1 MIARAVSFGAVT
13 SLIIERAIT
22 FVLSRLRASSRGLIG
37 PTVFPVYLLAL
48 KTGLVITLAFTMVAA
63 ALGLTTADHLERGV
77 VEIVI
82 AFARR
87 ALLLFACTTLAFAAI
102 DFWQWRWLLRT
113 NWDPRGLPPVVRLEN
128 RISRLNSL
136 IEMALLS
143 VGLLWL
149 LLVTAFPWLL
159 FAGAAPILEPAPIWR
174 IVYVPIVGL
183 TAGAV
188 ALSAINFIRPFWTPA
203 RSVARIALHMGSLL
217 IFLALL
223 RADAWIVARAGA
235 ALPNGE
241 PLQPL
246 VDVINMGCRIGF
258 IVASIVSV
266 VGCFREIVNIRSRR
280 RVAAN
285 TPGSGTNLL
294 ERYLQAVQFFIPRRQ
309 QNDVADE
316 ITAGLRAQMDDLE
329 QAIGR
334 TLTDDERANV
344 VRRYGHPVVV
354 AARYREREH
363 LISPSL
369 FPVYIQVLGAA
380 VAVMLLATLTL
391 ALFNHAP
398 TPDPRSFVMQ
408 VFDPLL
414 GRGLTVFAC
423 TTLGFAVIDR
433 WQLRRQADARASRE
447 REEAQAIQ
455 RALLPASLPT
465 IAGCDLAVRW
475 QPASAFGGDCYDAI
489 RVSDTALAL
498 SIADV
503 CGKGLPAALVMS
515 NLQASVR
522 AFTLSDP
529 SPRFVVSHLNQALC
543 RNGDLR
549 RFVTFFYGIY
559 DSSTRRMIYCNA
571 GHNPPAVIRADG
583 SILRLSAGGMVV
595 GMFDEVTYEQGEVG
609 LEPGDG
615 VILFTDGITEA
626 ESPDGLEFGD
636 DRLLETIARCG
647 TSNPDGLLRNVFDDV
662 ASFAGRHLRDDA
674 TAIAVAIRQA

>member
-1 MIARAVSFGAVT
+1 
-13 SLIIERAIT
+13 
-22 FVLSRLRASSRGLIG
+22 VLSRLRASRRGLIG
-37 PTVFPVYLLAL
+37 PTVFPVFMLAL
-48 KTGLVITLAFTMVAA
+48 KAGLVITLAFTMVAA
-63 ALGLTTADHLERGV
+63 ALGLTTADRLERGV

-113 NWDPRGLPPVVRLEN
+113 NWDPRRLPPVVRLEN

-136 IEMALLS
+136 IEMVLLA

-159 FAGAAPILEPAPIWR
+159 FAGAAPIVEPAPIWR
-174 IVYVPIVGL
+174 SVYVPIVGL

-203 RSVARIALHMGSLL
+203 RSVARIALHIGSLV
-217 IFLALL
+217 IFLVLL
-223 RADAWIVARAGA
+223 RADAWITARAGA

-241 PLQPL
+241 PLQRL

-266 VGCFREIVNIRSRR
+266 VGCFREILNIRSRR

-294 ERYLQAVQFFIPRRQ
+294 ERYLQAVQFFLPRRQ
-309 QNDVADE
+309 QDDVAGE
-316 ITAGLRAQMDDLE
+316 ITAGLRVQMDDLE
-329 QAIGR
+329 KAIGR

-369 FPVYIQVLGAA
+369 FPLYIRVLGVAL
-380 VAVMLLATLTL
+380 AVMLLATLTM
-391 ALFNHAP
+391 ALFSHAS
-398 TPDPRSFVMQ
+398 TTDPRSSVMQ
-408 VFDPLL
+408 VLDLLL

-423 TTLGFAVIDR
+423 ATLGFAVVDR

-465 IAGCDLAVRW
+465 IAGCELAVRW

-489 RVSDTALAL
+489 RVSDTAIAI

-522 AFTLSDP
+522 AFAMSDP
-529 SPRFVVSHLNQALC
+529 SPRFVVSHLNRALC

-559 DSSTRRMIYCNA
+559 DSSTRRLIYCNA
-571 GHNPPAVIRADG
+571 GHNPPAVIRSDG
-583 SILRLSAGGMVV
+583 SIVRLSAGGMVV

-609 LEPGDG
+609 LEPGDRL
-615 VILFTDGITEA
+615 ILFTDGITEA
-626 ESPDGLEFGD
+626 ESSDGLEFGD
-636 DRLLETIARCG
+636 DRLLETIARSG
-647 TSNPDGLLRNVFDDV
+647 TSNPEGVLRNLFDEV